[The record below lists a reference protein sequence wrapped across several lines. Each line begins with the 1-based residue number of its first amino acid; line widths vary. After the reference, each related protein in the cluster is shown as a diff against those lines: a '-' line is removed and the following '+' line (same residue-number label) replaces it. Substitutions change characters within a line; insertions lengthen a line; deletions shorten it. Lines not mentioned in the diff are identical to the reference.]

1 MRKLRILLLAPVR
14 LEGIGGAERH
24 INNFIAVLQG
34 LGHEVHVQSEADA
47 RPLRGL
53 KALVAR
59 KVPALKSAF
68 FTSRLSVDTRAYD
81 FVLSFDLSG
90 VGVRNH
96 RHLRVLAG
104 CAAAF
109 RLKALVPESRRVRR
123 MARELITEAYRRMEL
138 RASRGLGNVA
148 CSDGLAR
155 EVAAIGLRLAGTIDP
170 PTDLQALA
178 DSTLSR
184 ADALAA
190 LGLPAD
196 GRYLAFVGRWEYAKG
211 SDLLTKVADTLP
223 ADTWLVLAGP
233 SPEQLP
239 DAVRRKTRFCASVP
253 AQDIHRVYRAA
264 DAVLLPTRF
273 EGSSM
278 VVTEAL
284 ACGTPVLTT
293 PVGSGVD
300 LRDHSP
306 ELASLVIGSLNDATP
321 WVRALARL
329 QEPTHRQAVLAAAR
343 DFIQRYAPAAVAEQW
358 QALFKVI
365 LCREFS

>member
-24 INNFIAVLQG
+24 INNFIAVLND
-34 LGHEVHVQSEADA
+34 LGHQVHVQSEADA
-47 RPLRGL
+47 RPLKGL

-68 FTSRLSVDTRAYD
+68 FTSRLKVDTRDYD

-109 RLKALVPESRRVRR
+109 RLKALAPEPRRGRRVV
-123 MARELITEAYRRMEL
+123 REFITEAYRLMEL

-148 CSDGLAR
+148 CSNGLAR
-155 EVAAIGLRLAGTIDP
+155 DVAAIGLKVADTIDP
-170 PTDLQALA
+170 PTDLNALTA
-178 DSTLSR
+178 DTLSR
-184 ADALAA
+184 EQALDAM
-190 LGLPAD
+190 GLPHE

-211 SDLLTKVADTLP
+211 SDLLTRLAAQLP
-223 ADTWLVLAGP
+223 ENTFFILAGP
-233 SPEQLP
+233 SPAQLP
-239 DAVRRKTRFCASVP
+239 EAVRAKARFCASVP
-253 AQDIHRVYRAA
+253 ATDIHRVYRAA

-306 ELASLVIGSLNDATP
+306 ILASLVLGSLADAGP
-321 WVRALARL
+321 WLSSLERL
-329 QEPTHRQAVLAAAR
+329 QQPTHRQAVLEAAR
-343 DFIQRYAPAAVAEQW
+343 DFIQRYAPAAVGEQW